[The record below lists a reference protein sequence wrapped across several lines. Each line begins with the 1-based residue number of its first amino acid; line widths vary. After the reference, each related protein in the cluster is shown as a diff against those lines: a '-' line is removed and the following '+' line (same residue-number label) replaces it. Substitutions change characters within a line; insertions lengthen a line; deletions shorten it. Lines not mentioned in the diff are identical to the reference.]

1 MPRAPTT
8 LKAKA
13 LACIAQRE
21 HSRVELRR
29 KLLAH
34 VDKQQRQA
42 DGAPGSAP
50 DHERP
55 PEQAVDELL
64 DWLVAKDLLS
74 TSRFVETR
82 IQARASR
89 FGNLRIRHE
98 LARHGVELD
107 VAAAADLK
115 RSEVTRARAVWSRR
129 FGSVAIDAAGRA
141 KQMRFLAARG
151 FSAEVVRRVVAGG
164 DAEPDA

>member
-1 MPRAPTT
+1 MPRALAT

-34 VDKQQRQA
+34 VDKQRRQA
-42 DGAPGSAP
+42 DDASDIAPHH
-50 DHERP
+50 DLP

-74 TSRFVETR
+74 TPRFVETR
-82 IQARASR
+82 IQVRASR

-98 LARHGVELD
+98 LAQHGVELD

-115 RSEVTRARAVWSRR
+115 RSEVARARVVWAKR
-129 FGSVAIDAAGRA
+129 FGAVAADAAGRA

-151 FSAEVVRRVVAGG
+151 FSTEVVRRVVAGG
-164 DAEPDA
+164 DDALET

>member
-1 MPRAPTT
+1 MPRAPAT

-34 VDKQQRQA
+34 VDKLQRQA
-42 DGAPGSAP
+42 DSAP
-50 DHERP
+50 AIDADRP
-55 PEQAVDELL
+55 RPAEQEVDELL

-98 LARHGVELD
+98 LAQHGVELD
-107 VAAAADLK
+107 LTAAADLK
-115 RSEVTRARAVWSRR
+115 RSEVARARVVWAKRFAAVA
-129 FGSVAIDAAGRA
+129 VDAAGRA
-141 KQMRFLAARG
+141 KQTRFLAARG
-151 FSAEVVRRVVAGG
+151 FSADVVRRVVAGD
-164 DAEPDA
+164 DADL

>member
-1 MPRAPTT
+1 MPGAPTT

-34 VDKQQRQA
+34 IDKQQRRA
-42 DGAPGSAP
+42 DGAAGIAP
-50 DHERP
+50 DDALS

-98 LARHGVELD
+98 LAQHGVELD
-107 VAAAADLK
+107 VVAVADLK
-115 RSEVTRARAVWSRR
+115 RSEVTRARAVWVKR
-129 FGSVAIDAAGRA
+129 FGSVAADAAGRA

-151 FSAEVVRRVVAGG
+151 FSAEVVRRVVAGD
-164 DAEPDA
+164 DAELET